1 MLDSVGADSLG
12 SVGADSLGSVGADF
26 LGSVGADFLL
36 KFSLW
41 WKQDNMDKDRSKMN
55 QINSNKY
62 TSWMKSYDMDEILG
76 LKGSFD

>member
-1 MLDSVGADSLG
+1 
-12 SVGADSLGSVGADF
+12 
-26 LGSVGADFLL
+26 
-36 KFSLW
+36 
-41 WKQDNMDKDRSKMN
+41 MDKDRSKMN